1 MQPFRTLFKF
11 IRIPLLTAGLLYGG
25 AVYAQETPAIGAGDT
40 VTGTLS
46 DDASNFNYDVVT
58 PSEGL
63 LFTATSDTFTPTLGL
78 AYASGVGGSI
88 SVSYDGDVGN
98 PLFIPPLVEGQD
110 VQLQV
115 TSNSFPAEGD
125 FTLTAVAVEVTPVTV
140 GESVDGTIGAD
151 GEPQYF
157 SFEAELGKLVTI
169 TAQGGEFDTHLQ
181 LFAPGSVRSIAA
193 DKDGGV
199 GYDPEIY
206 QAVVTGM
213 GTGYIEVASAF
224 SGESGSFTLSVT
236 VSDPPS
242 FDAETPA
249 TVRLGGQR
257 GTGVV
262 TFGGVAGGQSE
273 VTVSSAGGETDGAQI
288 AIFQD
293 GVLLA
298 SENHFDA
305 EDGAV
310 FMLSTTSD
318 SPVYIIIVAD
328 TTFDE
333 ADEGQFTVS
342 LAG

>member
-1 MQPFRTLFKF
+1 MQPFSKLFKW
-11 IRIPLLTAGLLYGG
+11 IRITLLTAGLLYTG
-25 AVYAQETPAIGAGDT
+25 AVYAQDSGTITAGDT

-46 DDASNFNYDVVT
+46 DDASNFNYDIVT

-63 LFTATSDTFTPTLGL
+63 LLTATSDTFTPTLGL

-98 PLFIPPLVEGQD
+98 PLFIPPLADGQD

-125 FTLTAVAVEVTPVTV
+125 FTLTAAAVAVTPVTV
-140 GESVDGTIGAD
+140 DESVAGSIGAD
-151 GEPQYF
+151 GAPQYF
-157 SFEAELGKLVTI
+157 RFEAELGKLVTI
-169 TAQGGEFDTHLQ
+169 TAQGGAFDTRLQ
-181 LFAPGSVRSIAA
+181 LFTPGSVRSVAA
-193 DKDGGV
+193 DNDGGV

-206 QAVVTGM
+206 QTVVTGS
-213 GTGYIEVASAF
+213 GTGYIEVAPAF
-224 SGESGSFTLSVT
+224 SGESGTFTLSVT
-236 VSDPPS
+236 VSDPPA
-242 FDAETPA
+242 FDAAAPVTL
-249 TVRLGGQR
+249 RLGGQR

-262 TFGGVAGGQSE
+262 MFAGVAGGQAE
-273 VTVSSAGGETDGAQI
+273 VTVSSAGGETDGAVV
-288 AIFQD
+288 AVYQD

-298 SENHFDA
+298 SENRFDA

-310 FMLSTTSD
+310 FMISTTSD
-318 SPVYIIIVAD
+318 SPVYVIIVAD

-342 LAG
+342 VAG